1 MDTDYD
7 TQVDI
12 PELDDS
18 PDPDEPCNPETPY
31 EPYGPICDNQIYMKK
46 LYKTNYII
54 IFIEYSFIISYVF
67 VTNGLPEVIKVMEKF
82 I

>member
-18 PDPDEPCNPETPY
+18 PDPNEPCNPETPY
-31 EPYGPICDNQIYMKK
+31 SPCGPIYDNWGVIW
-46 LYKTNYII
+46 
-54 IFIEYSFIISYVF
+54 ISYL
-67 VTNGLPEVIKVMEKF
+67 NL
-82 I
+82 